1 MSRALDSRVVAYE
14 LLYQVEAEDAYA
26 NLALPSLI
34 RSHRLDSRDA
44 GFATELAMGTL
55 RWRGFLDAVIERAS
69 DRAIDRIDPPVR
81 DVLRLGAYQIL
92 FMRVP
97 DHAAVSSSV
106 DLVGVVKYRS
116 AGGFVNASLRR
127 VSERDLSE
135 WRELTTL
142 GIEDE
147 AQRLAVE
154 WSHVR
159 WQVAALRDALGA
171 RKAEIGELLETNN
184 QSPRIT
190 GVSRSG
196 DAGIAALSDAGGIP
210 GRWSPY
216 AVSIDSDPSN
226 IAAVRNGSC
235 GVQDEGSQL
244 VALTLAAA
252 PLEGPD
258 SKWLDLCSGPGG
270 KAALLKFLAS
280 ERGAELTAVE
290 LQEHRAALVDKALR
304 PIAGSHQ
311 LVVADGRDEQFATGD
326 FDRVL
331 VDAPC
336 TGLGVLRRRAES
348 RWRRSQTDVAVLA
361 KLQRQLLT
369 NALKAIRPGGVVGYA
384 TCSPHLAETEFVVED
399 VLEAMPGV
407 RLLNA
412 NEIAMSVPGL
422 RNAEEFRSLESEGNF
437 LRLWPHLHGTDGMFL
452 ALLTRD

>member
-171 RKAEIGELLETNN
+171 RKAEIGERVRTSIQDYDWTRVEAGLRVTA
-184 QSPRIT
+184 SI
-190 GVSRSG
+190 GVAAVFAPGRDQAGKRSERF
-196 DAGIAALSDAGGIP
+196 IKQQGGIGGHRRASSRDSVFSYQASA
-210 GRWSPY
+210 GRPCK
-216 AVSIDSDPSN
+216 
-226 IAAVRNGSC
+226 R
-235 GVQDEGSQL
+235 
-244 VALTLAAA
+244 
-252 PLEGPD
+252 
-258 SKWLDLCSGPGG
+258 
-270 KAALLKFLAS
+270 
-280 ERGAELTAVE
+280 
-290 LQEHRAALVDKALR
+290 
-304 PIAGSHQ
+304 
-311 LVVADGRDEQFATGD
+311 
-326 FDRVL
+326 RV
-331 VDAPC
+331 
-336 TGLGVLRRRAES
+336 VLRRFSDR
-348 RWRRSQTDVAVLA
+348 
-361 KLQRQLLT
+361 
-369 NALKAIRPGGVVGYA
+369 
-384 TCSPHLAETEFVVED
+384 
-399 VLEAMPGV
+399 
-407 RLLNA
+407 
-412 NEIAMSVPGL
+412 
-422 RNAEEFRSLESEGNF
+422 
-437 LRLWPHLHGTDGMFL
+437 
-452 ALLTRD
+452 